1 LWGRR
6 GTPRLYAMTLP
17 LSIYDMLDF
26 NNTEIAFSSKS
37 RGELQNAYWLFNTIK
52 YPWLVKCAKVAT
64 SIALKIHFPL
74 AWAVKPTLY
83 KQFVGGETL
92 QDCSAAINHLM
103 KYNVKSTLDYS
114 AESEQTPEGIQAT
127 FEETLRSIDFAKGNT
142 NLAYAV
148 FKPSTIT
155 TDELLAK
162 ASEKREE
169 LTIDDVRHFREFRER
184 FMALCQRAYD
194 NDVRILV
201 DAEDYCFQDAIDA
214 LTDEAMRKFNKKRA
228 IVFATLQMYRHDRM
242 PYLRR
247 IYDDAVAKGYIAG
260 VKFVRGAYM
269 EAERARAAALD
280 YPDPICKDK
289 QATDENYDAAVRFTM
304 DHLDR
309 FEMFMGT
316 HNEESNY
323 KLAKLMDEKGIAR
336 DDSRVFFAQL
346 LGMSDNISFNLAH
359 AGYNVTKY
367 VPYASVRDVLP
378 YLIRRAEE
386 NTSVAGQTSREL
398 RMLEMEMARRKEH
411 KPAEGR

>member
-1 LWGRR
+1 
-6 GTPRLYAMTLP
+6 
-17 LSIYDMLDF
+17 MLDF
-26 NNTEIAFSSKS
+26 NNTEIAFSAKS
-37 RGELQNAYWLFNTIK
+37 PSELQNAYLLFNTIK
-52 YPWLVKCAKVAT
+52 HPWLVKCAKIGTQV
-64 SIALKIHFPL
+64 ALKIHFPL
-74 AWAVKPTLY
+74 GWAVKPTLY

-92 QDCSAAINHLM
+92 QDCDKAINHLM
-103 KYNVKSTLDYS
+103 KYNVKSTLDFS
-114 AESEQTPEGIQAT
+114 AEGEQTPEGIRAT
-127 FEETLRSIDFAKGNT
+127 FDETIRSIDYAKGNS

-162 ASEKREE
+162 ASEKRGE
-169 LTIDDVRHFREFRER
+169 LTIDEVKQFREFRER

-201 DAEDYCFQDAIDA
+201 DAEDYCFQDAIDE

-247 IYDDAVAKGYIAG
+247 IYDDAVEKNYIAG

-269 EAERARAAALD
+269 EEERARAAALG

-289 QATDENYDAAVRFTM
+289 KATDDNYDAGVRFVM
-304 DHLDR
+304 DHLEH

-323 KLAKLMDEKGIAR
+323 KLAKWMDEKGIPR
-336 DDSRVFFAQL
+336 NDPRIFFAQL

-359 AGYNVTKY
+359 EGYNVTKY
-367 VPYASVRDVLP
+367 VPYAAVRDVLP

-398 RMLEMEMARRKEH
+398 RMLKSEMNRRK
-411 KPAEGR
+411 KAKK

>member
-1 LWGRR
+1 
-6 GTPRLYAMTLP
+6 
-17 LSIYDMLDF
+17 MLDF
-26 NNTEIAFSSKS
+26 NNTEIAFSAKS
-37 RGELQNAYWLFNTIK
+37 PSELQNAYLLFNTIK
-52 YPWLVKCAKVAT
+52 HPWLVKCAKVVT
-64 SIALKIHFPL
+64 QVALKIHFPL

-92 QDCSAAINHLM
+92 QDCAKAINHLM
-103 KYNVKSTLDYS
+103 KYNVKSTLDFS
-114 AESEQTPEGIQAT
+114 AEGEQTPDGIRAT
-127 FEETLRSIDFAKGNT
+127 FDETIRSIDYAKGNA

-162 ASEKREE
+162 ASEKRGE
-169 LTIDDVRHFREFRER
+169 LTIEEVKQFREFRER

-201 DAEDYCFQDAIDA
+201 DAEDYCFQDAIDE
-214 LTDEAMRKFNKKRA
+214 LTDEAMRKYNKKRA

-242 PYLRR
+242 AYLRR
-247 IYDDAVAKGYIAG
+247 IYDDAIEKGYIAG

-269 EAERARAAALD
+269 EEERARAAALG

-289 QATDENYDAAVRFTM
+289 QATDENYDAGVRFVM
-304 DHLDR
+304 DHLER

-323 KLAKLMDEKGIAR
+323 KLAKLMDEKGIPR
-336 DDSRVFFAQL
+336 NDSRIFFAQL

-359 AGYNVTKY
+359 EGYNVTKY
-367 VPYASVRDVLP
+367 VPYAAVRDVLP

-398 RMLEMEMARRKEH
+398 RMLKSEMERRK
-411 KPAEGR
+411 KVKK

>member
-1 LWGRR
+1 
-6 GTPRLYAMTLP
+6 
-17 LSIYDMLDF
+17 MLDF
-26 NNTEIAFSSKS
+26 NNTEIAFSAKS
-37 RGELQNAYWLFNTIK
+37 PSELQNAYLLFNTIK
-52 YPWLVKCAKVAT
+52 HPWLVKCAKIGT
-64 SIALKIHFPL
+64 QIALKIHFPL

-92 QDCSAAINHLM
+92 QDCAKAINHLM
-103 KYNVKSTLDYS
+103 KYNVKSTLDFS
-114 AESEQTPEGIQAT
+114 AEGEQTPEGIKAT
-127 FEETLRSIDFAKGNT
+127 FDETIRSIDYAKGNP

-162 ASEKREE
+162 ASEKRSE
-169 LTIDDVRHFREFRER
+169 LTIEEVKQFREFRDR
-184 FMALCQRAYD
+184 FMTLCQRAYD

-201 DAEDYCFQDAIDA
+201 DAEDYCFQDAIDE

-242 PYLRR
+242 AYLRR
-247 IYDDAVAKGYIAG
+247 IYDDATTKNYIAG
-260 VKFVRGAYM
+260 IKFVRGAYM
-269 EAERARAAALD
+269 EEERARAAALG

-289 QATDENYDAAVRFTM
+289 KATDENYDAGVRFVM
-304 DHLDR
+304 DHLER

-323 KLAKLMDEKGIAR
+323 KLAQWMDEKGI
-336 DDSRVFFAQL
+336 SRNDPRIFFAQL

-359 AGYNVTKY
+359 EGFNVTKY
-367 VPYASVRDVLP
+367 VPYAAVRDVLP

-398 RMLEMEMARRKEH
+398 RMLKSEMDRRK
-411 KPAEGR
+411 KAKK

>member
-1 LWGRR
+1 
-6 GTPRLYAMTLP
+6 
-17 LSIYDMLDF
+17 MLDF

-37 RGELQNAYWLFNTIK
+37 QGELKNAYLLFNTLK
-52 YPWLVKCAKVAT
+52 HPCLVKCAKLGSNV
-64 SIALKIHFPL
+64 ALKIHFPL

-92 QDCSAAINHLM
+92 QDCSKAIDHLM
-103 KYNVKSTLDYS
+103 KFNVKSTLDFS
-114 AESEQTPEGIQAT
+114 AEGEQTAEGIQAT
-127 FEETLRSIDFAKGNT
+127 FAETLRSIDYAKGNK

-169 LTIDDVRHFREFRER
+169 LTIEEVRRYREFRER

-201 DAEDYCFQDAIDA
+201 DAEDYCFQDSIDE

-242 PYLRR
+242 AYLRR
-247 IYDDAVAKGYIAG
+247 IYDDALAKDYTPGI
-260 VKFVRGAYM
+260 KFVRGAYM
-269 EAERARAAALD
+269 EEERARAAALG

-289 QATDENYDAAVRFTM
+289 QATDDNYDSGVLFVM

-309 FEMFMGT
+309 FEMFVGT
-316 HNEESNY
+316 HNENSNY
-323 KLAKLMDEKGIAR
+323 KLASLIKDRGLNLGDTRI
-336 DDSRVFFAQL
+336 FFAQL

-359 AGYNVTKY
+359 EGYNVTKY
-367 VPYASVRDVLP
+367 VPYAPVRDVLP
-378 YLIRRAEE
+378 YLLRRAEE

-398 RMLEMEMARRKEH
+398 RMLKAEMDRRTQVK
-411 KPAEGR
+411 K

>member
-1 LWGRR
+1 
-6 GTPRLYAMTLP
+6 
-17 LSIYDMLDF
+17 MLDF

-37 RGELQNAYWLFNTIK
+37 QSELRNAYLLFNTIK
-52 YPWLVKCAKVAT
+52 YPWLVKCA
-64 SIALKIHFPL
+64 SFGSNIALKIHFPL

-92 QDCSAAINHLM
+92 QDCTKAIDHLRQF
-103 KYNVKSTLDYS
+103 NVRSTLDFS
-114 AESEQTPEGIQAT
+114 AEGEQTPEGIQAT
-127 FEETLRSIDFAKGNT
+127 FEETLRSIDFAKGND

-162 ASEKREE
+162 ASEKRGE
-169 LTIDDVRHFREFRER
+169 LTIEEVKAFREFKER
-184 FMALCQRAYD
+184 FMAFCQRAYD
-194 NDVRILV
+194 NDVRLIV
-201 DAEDYCFQDAIDA
+201 DAEDYCFQDALDE
-214 LTDEAMRKFNKKRA
+214 LTDEAM
-228 IVFATLQMYRHDRM
+228 QMYRHDRM

-247 IYDDAVAKGYIAG
+247 ILDDAKEKGYIAG

-269 EAERARAAALD
+269 EAERARAAALG

-289 QATDENYDAAVRFTM
+289 KATDENFDAAVRFTM
-304 DHLDR
+304 DHLEH

-323 KLAKLMDEKGIAR
+323 KLAKLIDEKGLKR
-336 DDSRVFFAQL
+336 DDSRIFFAQL

-359 AGYNVTKY
+359 EGFNVTKY
-367 VPYASVRDVLP
+367 VPYAPVRDVLP

-398 RMLEMEMARRKEH
+398 KMLQSELNRRK
-411 KPAEGR
+411 KMNR

>member
-1 LWGRR
+1 
-6 GTPRLYAMTLP
+6 
-17 LSIYDMLDF
+17 MLDF

-37 RGELQNAYWLFNTIK
+37 EGELRNAYLLFNTIK
-52 YPWLVKCAKVAT
+52 YPCLVKCAKVAT
-64 SIALKIHFPL
+64 SVALNIHLPL

-92 QDCSAAINHLM
+92 TDCTPVIEHLM
-103 KYNVKSTLDYS
+103 KYNVKSTLDFS
-114 AESEQTPEGIQAT
+114 AEGEQTPEGIQAT
-127 FEETLRSIDFAKGNT
+127 FEETIRSIDFAKGNPK
-142 NLAYAV
+142 LAYAV

-162 ASEKREE
+162 VSEKQDE
-169 LTIDDVRHFREFRER
+169 LTIEEVKRYREFRER
-184 FMALCQRAYD
+184 FMALCQRAFD

-201 DAEDYCFQDAIDA
+201 DAEDYCFQDAIDE
-214 LTDEAMRKFNKKRA
+214 LTDEAMRKFNGKRA

-247 IYDDAVAKGYIAG
+247 IYDDAVAKDYIAG

-269 EAERARAAALD
+269 EAERARAAALG

-289 QATDENYDAAVRFTM
+289 PATDANYDEAVRFTM

-323 KLAKLMDEKGIAR
+323 KLAQLMDEKGIAHNN
-336 DDSRVFFAQL
+336 SRIFFAQL

-367 VPYASVRDVLP
+367 VPYAAVRDVLP

-386 NTSVAGQTSREL
+386 NTSVAGQTGREL
-398 RMLEMEMARRKEH
+398 RMLKVEMERRKG
-411 KPAEGR
+411 K

>member
-1 LWGRR
+1 MWGRR
-6 GTPRLYAMTLP
+6 GVPRLYAMTLP
-17 LSIYDMLDF
+17 LSTYNMLDF

-242 PYLRR
+242 PTC
-247 IYDDAVAKGYIAG
+247 AVFWMMPKKKDG
-260 VKFVRGAYM
+260 VTKPMVATMAPGRPAI
-269 EAERARAAALD
+269 RVPTKVAALM
-280 YPDPICKDK
+280 PIGPGVICEIVKISTNSLMVSQWK
-289 QATDENYDAAVRFTM
+289 VSTT
-304 DHLDR
+304 
-309 FEMFMGT
+309 
-316 HNEESNY
+316 
-323 KLAKLMDEKGIAR
+323 LA
-336 DDSRVFFAQL
+336 
-346 LGMSDNISFNLAH
+346 
-359 AGYNVTKY
+359 
-367 VPYASVRDVLP
+367 
-378 YLIRRAEE
+378 
-386 NTSVAGQTSREL
+386 
-398 RMLEMEMARRKEH
+398 
-411 KPAEGR
+411 

>member
-1 LWGRR
+1 
-6 GTPRLYAMTLP
+6 
-17 LSIYDMLDF
+17 MLDF
-26 NNTEIAFSSKS
+26 NNTEIAFSAKS
-37 RGELQNAYWLFNTIK
+37 QGELKNAYLLFNTIK
-52 YPWLVKCAKVAT
+52 HPWLVKCAKIGSSMA
-64 SIALKIHFPL
+64 IKIHFPL
-74 AWAVKPTLY
+74 AWAVKPTRY

-92 QDCSAAINHLM
+92 QDCVGVINHLT
-103 KYNVKSTLDYS
+103 KFNVKSTLDFS
-114 AESEQTPEGIQAT
+114 AEGEQTPEGIRAT
-127 FEETLRSIDFAKGNT
+127 FEETLKSIDYAKGNP

-155 TDELLAK
+155 TDELLCK
-162 ASEKREE
+162 ASEKRSE
-169 LTIDDVRHFREFRER
+169 LTIEEVKQFREFRER

-201 DAEDYCFQDAIDA
+201 DAEDYCFQDAIDE
-214 LTDEAMRKFNKKRA
+214 LTDDAMRRFNKKRA

-247 IYDDAVAKGYIAG
+247 IYDDTIEKGYIAG

-269 EAERARAAALD
+269 EEERARAAALG

-289 QATDENYDAAVRFTM
+289 QATDENYDAGVAFVM

-323 KLAKLMDEKGIAR
+323 KLAKLMDEKGIPHN
-336 DDSRVFFAQL
+336 DSRIFFAQL

-359 AGYNVTKY
+359 EGFNVTKY
-367 VPYASVRDVLP
+367 VPYAPVRDVLP

-398 RMLEMEMARRKEH
+398 RMLKHEMQRRTQTRK
-411 KPAEGR
+411 K